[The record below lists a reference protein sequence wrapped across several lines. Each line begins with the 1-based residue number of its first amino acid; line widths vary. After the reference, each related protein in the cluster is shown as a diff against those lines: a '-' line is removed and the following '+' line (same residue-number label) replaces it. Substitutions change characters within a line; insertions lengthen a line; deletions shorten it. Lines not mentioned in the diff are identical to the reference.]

1 MRRLCT
7 AIVGAYVI
15 ACVLALGWIPATAYG
30 LFGIA
35 PNPFAALAAVIL
47 GLPWSPLAALLAGD
61 AGTATSVALI
71 AAGMA
76 INAALLRLLCR
87 LAARRAARPVSPARR
102 SP

>member
-7 AIVGAYVI
+7 ASLCAYLA
-15 ACVLALGWIPATAYG
+15 ACGLALAAIPATASG
-30 LFGIA
+30 LLA
-35 PNPFAALAAVIL
+35 PNPFVALGAVIL

-76 INAALLRLLCR
+76 INAALFRLLCR
-87 LAARRAARPVSPARR
+87 VAARRAARPVSPARR

>member
-1 MRRLCT
+1 MRRLCS

-35 PNPFAALAAVIL
+35 PNPFAALGAVIL
-47 GLPWSPLAALLAGD
+47 GLPWSPLAALIAGD
-61 AGTATSVALI
+61 SGAALSVALI

-76 INAALLRLLCR
+76 LNAALLRWLCR
-87 LAARRAARPVSPARR
+87 RIARRRADRQTPA
-102 SP
+102 